1 MQVYI
6 RWSLQEVADTF
17 IPPRNQMKYLLDDG
31 LLLILCLKGEG
42 KREEGN
48 RRGGGRRK
56 SGYARLGRRMDI
68 ARVTKMAFSHIVAVE
83 LGQPGFSLVIEH
95 DYGPDH
101 IFSSSPTPLL
111 QVSN

>member
-1 MQVYI
+1 
-6 RWSLQEVADTF
+6 
-17 IPPRNQMKYLLDDG
+17 
-31 LLLILCLKGEG
+31 
-42 KREEGN
+42 
-48 RRGGGRRK
+48 
-56 SGYARLGRRMDI
+56 MDI
-68 ARVTKMAFSHIVAVE
+68 AQVTKMTFSHIVAVE